1 MSDSV
6 NDSWV
11 RHLFL
16 LINVGF
22 VELSDVGS
30 KDAFISDRIPQF
42 TVVVNVS

>member
-16 LINVGF
+16 LLDVSF

-30 KDAFISDRIPQF
+30 KDAIIIDRIPQF